1 MKLTIRQVF
10 FIVLIL
16 CLFLMTLRP
25 ISDPDFWW
33 HLRTGQLIV
42 QTNTIPHM
50 DPFSYTRVGAP
61 WITHEWL
68 SELLIYALF
77 RLGSYGLLIFT
88 FSIIITAAFLLTYL
102 RCPAETRPYVAGF
115 ALLLGAVATAPT
127 WGVRPQMISLFL
139 TSLFIFLLDR
149 YRRVPKSKFLIP
161 LPLIMLVWVN
171 LHAGYFLGL
180 ALIGIYVLGGLIDM
194 LVAGF
199 FKQDQVDTVPTIRSI
214 VKLSITLGA
223 CILVTLI
230 NPNGIQIIIYPFQTL
245 TSSSMQ
251 QFIQEW
257 FSPDFHQLMWQP
269 LAWLILALIGM
280 GMISKKSIPTTNI
293 LLTLIFG
300 YAALISMRNIPFF
313 ALAAIPVLA
322 EQVGSLVKISTA
334 TYTPSRLFKLMVPI
348 LLGAIL
354 LITCLRFIQ
363 SVQEQPKTDAE
374 NFPTTA
380 VDWLLENKP
389 EGHLFNSYNWG
400 GYLIWRTYPQFR
412 VYIDGRADVYG
423 DAFIF
428 DYISIYNAKPGW
440 EEKLENQAV
449 QTVLV
454 ESDAPLAN
462 ELRQSSAWHIAF
474 TDKLSTI
481 FVK

>member
-1 MKLTIRQVF
+1 
-10 FIVLIL
+10 
-16 CLFLMTLRP
+16 
-25 ISDPDFWW
+25 
-33 HLRTGQLIV
+33 
-42 QTNTIPHM
+42 
-50 DPFSYTRVGAP
+50 
-61 WITHEWL
+61 
-68 SELLIYALF
+68 
-77 RLGSYGLLIFT
+77 
-88 FSIIITAAFLLTYL
+88 
-102 RCPAETRPYVAGF
+102 
-115 ALLLGAVATAPT
+115 
-127 WGVRPQMISLFL
+127 
-139 TSLFIFLLDR
+139 
-149 YRRVPKSKFLIP
+149 
-161 LPLIMLVWVN
+161 
-171 LHAGYFLGL
+171 
-180 ALIGIYVLGGLIDM
+180 
-194 LVAGF
+194 
-199 FKQDQVDTVPTIRSI
+199 
-214 VKLSITLGA
+214 
-223 CILVTLI
+223 
-230 NPNGIQIIIYPFQTL
+230 
-245 TSSSMQ
+245 
-251 QFIQEW
+251 
-257 FSPDFHQLMWQP
+257 
-269 LAWLILALIGM
+269 
-280 GMISKKSIPTTNI
+280 
-293 LLTLIFG
+293 
-300 YAALISMRNIPFF
+300 
-313 ALAAIPVLA
+313 
-322 EQVGSLVKISTA
+322 
-334 TYTPSRLFKLMVPI
+334 MVPI

-454 ESDAPLAN
+454 ESNAPLAN